1 MEDKN
6 FNTKA
11 IHVGNHPDKETGAVT
26 SPLHFSSTFKQDG
39 VGVHRGFDYARAGNP
54 SRERFEKNISSLE
67 DASYGIAFSSGMAA
81 ITALFQTMNKGDH
94 ALLSR
99 NVYGGTYRVT
109 TQLLANQGFEFD
121 FVDTR
126 SLDEVEL
133 GIKPN
138 TKWIFAETPTNP
150 LLELCDIEALSR
162 LSKSKGVQLA
172 IDNTFMSPYGQSPI
186 SLGADVVMHS
196 ATKFIGGHSDLIAG
210 VLITDDSSIAEK
222 LYFIQKSGGAIL
234 SPFDS
239 WMLLRSTK
247 TLALRFQRHSDNAM
261 AIARKL
267 QDFSTIKSVIYP
279 GLPSHDQHY
288 LATKQQKNPL
298 GESIYG
304 SMISFECKTLKAREM
319 FLEKTRLFTLAE
331 SLGGVESLMCVPYEM
346 THASVPSEIKK
357 LIDLSPNLVR
367 LSVGIE
373 YIEDLIDDLAQALNE

>member
-1 MEDKN
+1 MENKN

-67 DASYGIAFSSGMAA
+67 DAGYGIAFSSGMAA

-94 ALLSR
+94 ALISR
-99 NVYGGTYRVT
+99 NVYGGTYRLA
-109 TQLLANQGFEFD
+109 TQLLANQGYEFD
-121 FVDTR
+121 FIDTR
-126 SLDEVEL
+126 SLEKVEL
-133 GIKPN
+133 SIKPN

-150 LLELCDIEALSR
+150 LLELCDIEALSN

-172 IDNTFMSPYGQSPI
+172 IDNTFMSPYGQNPI

-196 ATKFIGGHSDLIAG
+196 ATKFIGGHSDLMAG

-261 AIARKL
+261 TIAQKL
-267 QDFSTIKSVIYP
+267 QEFSKVKSVIYP
-279 GLPSHDQHY
+279 GLPSHSQHY
-288 LATKQQKNPL
+288 LATTQQKNPL
-298 GESIYG
+298 GEPIYG
-304 SMISFECKTLKAREM
+304 SMISFECETLKVREE
-319 FLEKTRLFTLAE
+319 FLNKTRLFTLAE
-331 SLGGVESLMCVPYEM
+331 SLGGVESLVCVPYEM

-357 LIDLSPNLVR
+357 SMNLSPNLVR

-373 YIEDLIDDLAQALNE
+373 FIEDLINDLAQALDE

>member
-1 MEDKN
+1 MKNKN

-11 IHVGNHPDKETGAVT
+11 IHVGNHPDKETGAVI

-39 VGVHRGFDYARAGNP
+39 VGVHRGFDYARARNP

-67 DASYGIAFSSGMAA
+67 DAGYGIAFSSGMAA

-94 ALLSR
+94 ALIGR
-99 NVYGGTYRVT
+99 NVYGGTYRLA
-109 TQLLANQGFEFD
+109 TQLLAKQGFEFD
-121 FVDTR
+121 FIDTR
-126 SLDEVEL
+126 YLDKVEL
-133 GIKPN
+133 SIKPN

-150 LLELCDIEALSR
+150 LLELCDIKGLSN
-162 LSKSKGVQLA
+162 LSKSKGVKLA

-196 ATKFIGGHSDLIAG
+196 ATKFIGGHSDLVAG
-210 VLITDDSSIAEK
+210 VLVTNDSSIAEE

-247 TLALRFQRHSDNAM
+247 TLALRVQRHSNNAM
-261 AIARKL
+261 IIAQTL
-267 QDFSTIKSVIYP
+267 QKFSKVKSVIYP
-279 GLPSHDQHY
+279 GLSSHSQHY
-288 LATKQQKNPL
+288 LAARQQKNPS
-298 GESIYG
+298 GDSIYG
-304 SMISFECKTLKAREM
+304 SMISFECETLKVREI
-319 FLEKTRLFTLAE
+319 FLKKTRLFTLAE
-331 SLGGVESLMCVPYEM
+331 SLGGVESLVCVPYEM

-357 LIDLSPNLVR
+357 SMELSPNLVR

-373 YIEDLIDDLAQALNE
+373 HIEDLINDLAQALGE